1 VKRRVEAENAGAR
14 EAAEEDPGGNAEE
27 AEVVAAGM
35 PSAEQEAFA
44 AAESET
50 SGAPEIASANVSVGA
65 PETSSA
71 NESVGAPEIASAN
84 VSVGALET
92 ASENVSATANADA
105 AGGGRPDA
113 RNRTAAFP
121 CDRASAV
128 RASQKTG
135 LSIARGL
142 RSADKVRVN
151 ERENYSST
159 EEAESP
165 LRAGEGGRPYASSR
179 RRPSNGGYPGGRP
192 CRYG

>member
-71 NESVGAPEIASAN
+71 NESVGAPEI
-84 VSVGALET
+84 